1 MVYLGK
7 GIYRTSECG
16 LDRLECKR
24 ADISALFFCELYMA
38 QRGIQNASRL
48 SRYSFC
54 IYTSHM
60 VIVVGN
66 SELRKNIHL
75 AIDKLH
81 II

>member
-24 ADISALFFCELYMA
+24 ADISALFFVSYIWRREAYKTPHA
-38 QRGIQNASRL
+38 YHDTAFIYASR
-48 SRYSFC
+48 
-54 IYTSHM
+54 M

-75 AIDKLH
+75 TIDKIH

>member
-48 SRYSFC
+48 SRYSFY
-54 IYTSHM
+54 IYKPYGDSDRKFR
-60 VIVVGN
+60 V
-66 SELRKNIHL
+66 EKNIHL
-75 AIDKLH
+75 TIDKIH

>member
-24 ADISALFFCELYMA
+24 ADISALFFCELHGA
-38 QRGIQNASRL
+38 ERHTKRLTSITIQL
-48 SRYSFC
+48 L
-54 IYTSHM
+54 YTSRM

-66 SELRKNIHL
+66 AEPRKNIHL
-75 AIDKLH
+75 SIDKIH

>member
-1 MVYLGK
+1 VVYLGK

-24 ADISALFFCELYMA
+24 ADISALFFCELHMA

-48 SRYSFC
+48 SRYSLY
-54 IYTSHM
+54 IYKPYGDS
-60 VIVVGN
+60 GRKCRA
-66 SELRKNIHL
+66 EKNIHL
-75 AIDKLH
+75 TIDKIH

>member
-24 ADISALFFCELYMA
+24 ADISALFFCELHMA
-38 QRGIQNASRL
+38 QRGIQNVSRL
-48 SRYSFC
+48 SRYSFY
-54 IYTSHM
+54 IYKPYGDSGRKFR
-60 VIVVGN
+60 V
-66 SELRKNIHL
+66 EKNIHL
-75 AIDKLH
+75 TIDKIH

>member
-24 ADISALFFCELYMA
+24 ADISALFFCELHMA
-38 QRGIQNASRL
+38 QRGIQNVSRL
-48 SRYSFC
+48 SRYSFY
-54 IYTSHM
+54 IYKPYGDSGRKCRT
-60 VIVVGN
+60 
-66 SELRKNIHL
+66 EKNIYL

>member
-24 ADISALFFCELYMA
+24 ADISALFFFVSYIWHREAYKTSHVYHDTA
-38 QRGIQNASRL
+38 
-48 SRYSFC
+48 F
-54 IYTSHM
+54 IYTSRM

-66 SELRKNIHL
+66 SELKKYSFNY
-75 AIDKLH
+75 
-81 II
+81 

>member
-16 LDRLECKR
+16 LDRLKCKR
-24 ADISALFFCELYMA
+24 ADISALFFCELHMA

-48 SRYSFC
+48 SRYSFY
-54 IYTSHM
+54 IYKPYGDS
-60 VIVVGN
+60 GRKCRA
-66 SELRKNIHL
+66 EKNIYL
-75 AIDKLH
+75 AIDRLH